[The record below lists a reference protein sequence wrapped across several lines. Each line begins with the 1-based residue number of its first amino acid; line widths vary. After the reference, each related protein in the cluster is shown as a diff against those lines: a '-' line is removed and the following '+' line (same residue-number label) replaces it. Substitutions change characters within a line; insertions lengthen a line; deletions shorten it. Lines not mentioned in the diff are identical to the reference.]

1 MSILIVNSGGPLQ
14 GRVTLARCLA
24 ERWLMKSYRNCQS
37 LFCSGRPSGCAV
49 ALGVFG
55 LQTVRWDGGWPVG
68 WGLAG
73 HQCGLCQTSRLCCY
87 DLLCRY
93 ALRGLHCGPSGLD
106 LAFLKSA
113 PKSEVEESQVKES
126 Q

>member
-1 MSILIVNSGGPLQ
+1 MADGQLLDGVWRVINVACAKLQ
-14 GRVTLARCLA
+14 G
-24 ERWLMKSYRNCQS
+24 Y
-37 LFCSGRPSGCAV
+37 AV
-49 ALGVFG
+49 MI
-55 LQTVRWDGGWPVG
+55 
-68 WGLAG
+68 
-73 HQCGLCQTSRLCCY
+73 C
-87 DLLCRY
+87 Y